1 MKCHA
6 LISTGPISNER
17 SRSSHLVRTFNE
29 RAKSKG
35 AIMEQEV
42 QLWMDNITT
51 LLVKRTK
58 KVVDLF

>member
-1 MKCHA
+1 MIQKKFNIITSATWVMKCRA

-29 RAKSKG
+29 RPKSKG

-42 QLWMDNITT
+42 QL
-51 LLVKRTK
+51 
-58 KVVDLF
+58 